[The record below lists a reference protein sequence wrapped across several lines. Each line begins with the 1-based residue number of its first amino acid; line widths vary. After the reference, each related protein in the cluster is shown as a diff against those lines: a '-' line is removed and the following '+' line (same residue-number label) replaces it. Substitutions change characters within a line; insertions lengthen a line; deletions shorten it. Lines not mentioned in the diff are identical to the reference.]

1 MTHLFVNYK
10 IFFVCLE
17 RTERREKEV
26 KDLEDWAAVHRVYK
40 QTKSKRSTARILGIS
55 RNTVKKLLL
64 MKEKPQYN
72 RNIYPSKIDPYKEQI
87 IEWRCEPYDFN
98 GTRIFRE
105 LKSRGYTGSI
115 GPVYRFLSK
124 VDEDIGDSISRKATV
139 RHESPP
145 GDQAQFDWTEYEVV
159 VGNRYRTVYCF
170 ALILAASRKKAVC
183 FSLREDANA
192 IYEAVQDLFDEL
204 GGY

>member
-1 MTHLFVNYK
+1 M
-10 IFFVCLE
+10 
-17 RTERREKEV
+17 

-115 GPVYRFLSK
+115 GPVYRFLFFL
-124 VDEDIGDSISRKATV
+124 
-139 RHESPP
+139 
-145 GDQAQFDWTEYEVV
+145 QA
-159 VGNRYRTVYCF
+159 
-170 ALILAASRKKAVC
+170 
-183 FSLREDANA
+183 
-192 IYEAVQDLFDEL
+192 LFGEN
-204 GGY
+204 